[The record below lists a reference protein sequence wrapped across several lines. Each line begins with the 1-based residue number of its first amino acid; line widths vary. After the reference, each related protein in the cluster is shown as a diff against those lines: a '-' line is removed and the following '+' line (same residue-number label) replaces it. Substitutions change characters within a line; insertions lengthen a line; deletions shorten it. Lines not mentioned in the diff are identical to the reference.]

1 MQSILE
7 SAIDAAID
15 AEPDV
20 APLILLGV
28 PGGLSAAVESSRWD
42 SSGLNRSVRAMVHMD
57 ASDCSSLVLHRIVGA
72 ESWRHAAANTM
83 TRLHECRSDRYEA
96 QLHKASGW
104 LALALKV
111 LAAPTYV
118 ASDRY
123 VSLLRGMQH
132 ALTELQ
138 GQAPA
143 AALSPA
149 LTRELQHGQVAM
161 ALAIE
166 KRSKPSRQGPPRW
179 TEQQLLP
186 DRHELDSTPELQ
198 PNQVEAGYSDVDSYV
213 KTHFDLLREDFMRPL
228 REMVEK
234 ARQGLELP
242 QSASMWRGVTLGAAA
257 VGEPGGMLHSLHL
270 DEEQANG
277 LATSQGNGL
286 INGALLVLSSDN
298 FATVLLRPT
307 SLQPNPNP
315 NPATLTLAP
324 APAPAPALTLTL
336 TLTLTAQPYPQ
347 PGALR
352 RAGQARSLAADGGEP
367 ALYLPRPRRH

>member
-1 MQSILE
+1 VSTFNHGAAAKNKSAASERFARVKPDVAGAGVQPTAEMQSILE

-15 AEPDV
+15 AEPDG

-83 TRLHECRSDRYEA
+83 TRLNECRSDRYEA
-96 QLHKASGW
+96 QLYKASGW

-118 ASDRY
+118 ATDRY

-138 GQAPA
+138 RQAPA
-143 AALSPA
+143 AALGPA

-166 KRSKPSRQGPPRW
+166 KRGKPSRPGPPRW

-198 PNQVEAGYSDVDSYV
+198 PNQLEAGYSDVDSYV

-298 FATVLLRPT
+298 FATVLRCGL
-307 SLQPNPNP
+307 
-315 NPATLTLAP
+315 LTF
-324 APAPAPALTLTL
+324 TLTL
-336 TLTLTAQPYPQ
+336 TQPQPYP
-347 PGALR
+347 
-352 RAGQARSLAADGGEP
+352 
-367 ALYLPRPRRH
+367 

>member
-15 AEPDV
+15 AESDV

-28 PGGLSAAVESSRWD
+28 PGGLSAAVENSRWD

-111 LAAPTYV
+111 LAAPAYV

-138 GQAPA
+138 RQAPA

-149 LTRELQHGQVAM
+149 LTRELQHGQVALSM
-161 ALAIE
+161 AIE
-166 KRSKPSRQGPPRW
+166 KRGKPSRRGPPRW

-198 PNQVEAGYSDVDSYV
+198 PNQVEAGYTDVDSYV

-257 VGEPGGMLHSLHL
+257 VGEPGGMLHTLHL

-298 FATVLLRPT
+298 FATVRCD
-307 SLQPNPNP
+307 
-315 NPATLTLAP
+315 LA
-324 APAPAPALTLTL
+324 L
-336 TLTLTAQPYPQ
+336 
-347 PGALR
+347 
-352 RAGQARSLAADGGEP
+352 D
-367 ALYLPRPRRH
+367 

>member
-1 MQSILE
+1 
-7 SAIDAAID
+7 
-15 AEPDV
+15 
-20 APLILLGV
+20 
-28 PGGLSAAVESSRWD
+28 
-42 SSGLNRSVRAMVHMD
+42 
-57 ASDCSSLVLHRIVGA
+57 
-72 ESWRHAAANTM
+72 
-83 TRLHECRSDRYEA
+83 
-96 QLHKASGW
+96 
-104 LALALKV
+104 
-111 LAAPTYV
+111 
-118 ASDRY
+118 
-123 VSLLRGMQH
+123 
-132 ALTELQ
+132 
-138 GQAPA
+138 
-143 AALSPA
+143 
-149 LTRELQHGQVAM
+149 

-336 TLTLTAQPYPQ
+336 TLTLT
-347 PGALR
+347 
-352 RAGQARSLAADGGEP
+352 
-367 ALYLPRPRRH
+367 